1 MSGHISSLL
10 LLPHI
15 RVHNANALSS
25 PYTIGFPA
33 MTAWLGATH
42 ALQRKL
48 QADGWA
54 VHCEATGVVCHEM
67 NLNTYRGPGDFVAS
81 IVGTGNPLEP
91 KSEKGNPFNAERA
104 SFIEEARCHL
114 DVSLVVKI
122 SDVDSDDIESLCFRV
137 SHHLNASLKIAG
149 GDILQFN
156 PPEIRVYEE
165 GNTKDLGMLKRRLM
179 PGYGIIER
187 RELMQEAMAQGQD
200 ALDALLDY
208 LSVYNHCTMDDD
220 GSVHWHK
227 KKKLP
232 PATEDDLPA
241 APAGWLV
248 PLATGFQGIS
258 PPGKALNQRDP
269 EALHRF
275 AESVVTLGEFIMPY
289 RLMSLNQLLWRYHYD
304 ELNNLY
310 LCVNNDQDPED
321 DTVYY

>member
-1 MSGHISSLL
+1 MSGHISTLL

-48 QADGWA
+48 HADGWA

-81 IVGTGNPLEP
+81 IVGTGNPLVP
-91 KSEKGNPFNAERA
+91 KSEKSNPSNAVRA

-114 DVSLVVKI
+114 DVSLVVQL
-122 SDVDSDDIESLCFRV
+122 SDHDSDDSDALCKRV
-137 SHHLNASLKIAG
+137 SHHLNASMKMAG

-156 PPEIRVYEE
+156 PPEIMVYEE
-165 GNTKDLGMLKRRLM
+165 GNQQDIRALNRRLM
-179 PGYGIIER
+179 PGYAIIER

-200 ALDALLDY
+200 ALDALVDY
-208 LSVYNHCTMDDD
+208 LSVYNHCTLNDD
-220 GSVHWHK
+220 GSVTWSRQK
-227 KKKLP
+227 KTP
-232 PATEDDLPA
+232 PVTEDDFPT
-241 APAGWLV
+241 PAGWLV

-258 PPGKALNQRDP
+258 PLGNALNQRDP
-269 EALHRF
+269 QALHRF
-275 AESVVTLGEFIMPY
+275 AESVVTLGQFIMPY
-289 RLMSLNQLLWRYHYD
+289 RLNSLDELLWRYHYD
-304 ELNNLY
+304 ESNNLY
-310 LCVNNDQDPED
+310 LCVNNHQDTEN
-321 DTVYY
+321 DTIYY